1 MVLFTYELVIEK
13 GHISL
18 VMNFYIQLSTW
29 CNLAERLA
37 PNLMYLCVR
46 CLNFKRIQGDLDS
59 QRLLI
64 AGHGVYYC
72 EHYLV
77 GGMITFFSGA
87 RLYTTTSKADSL
99 DYEDEFQQS
108 VFHLAIAPLHL
119 LILVWASTRL

>member
-1 MVLFTYELVIEK
+1 MVSI
-13 GHISL
+13 I
-18 VMNFYIQLSTW
+18 
-29 CNLAERLA
+29 
-37 PNLMYLCVR
+37 
-46 CLNFKRIQGDLDS
+46 
-59 QRLLI
+59 
-64 AGHGVYYC
+64 C

-77 GGMITFFSGA
+77 GGMITLFSGA